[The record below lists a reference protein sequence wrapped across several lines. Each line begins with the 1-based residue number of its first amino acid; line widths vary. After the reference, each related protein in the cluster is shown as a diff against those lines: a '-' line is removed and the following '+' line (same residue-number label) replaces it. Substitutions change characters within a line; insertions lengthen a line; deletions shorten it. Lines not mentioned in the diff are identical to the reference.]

1 MVAGFEA
8 LRGQAMRDFPE
19 ETWEGATDRWKARYA
34 AMRERVSRRRR
45 APEEAQEAIA
55 SDTRL
60 EALERLGR
68 LRESGVLDA
77 DEFSREKQR
86 ILAT

>member
-1 MVAGFEA
+1 V
-8 LRGQAMRDFPE
+8 
-19 ETWEGATDRWKARYA
+19 
-34 AMRERVSRRRR
+34 RERVRRRR
-45 APEEAQEAIA
+45 GAPEGAKEAIA
-55 SDTRL
+55 SDTRI

-86 ILAT
+86 ILTA